1 MKVYTSKEIQER
13 AKVTARQLIHW
24 CEVGVIAPHIDDRR
38 RGGARKFS
46 QRNLLQVL
54 ICRELN
60 KHRLPTILFRAMMH
74 FLEFTRFWEKLPK
87 LKEVPLLVCPPLEIV
102 SQQLIDGKRKEDR
115 QLTLGM
121 SMARKDELADHLSVS
136 PSAIVVNLPALVKE
150 AGGKE

>member
-60 KHRLPTILFRAMMH
+60 KHRLPTILSRSVMH
-74 FLEFTRFWEKLPK
+74 FLRFTRFWEALPQ
-87 LKEVPLLVCPPLEIV
+87 LEEVPWLVCPPLEIV
-102 SQQLIDGKRKEDR
+102 SQRLIDGEQKEEK

-121 SMARKDELADHLSVS
+121 SMAGKDELANALSES

>member
-60 KHRLPTILFRAMMH
+60 KHRLPTLLFRSVMF
-74 FLEFTRFWEKLPK
+74 FLELTRFWEALPQ
-87 LKEVPLLVCPPLEIV
+87 LKEIPWLVCPPIEIV
-102 SQQLIDGKRKEDR
+102 SQQQIAGKQKEDR

-121 SMARKDELADHLSVS
+121 SMKRKDELADALSVS

-150 AGGKE
+150 AEGKE